1 MTYLFS
7 SLLIGFGQTCAVLVY
22 FLYGHPD
29 AFQEKRARVGY
40 TLGFYLLLSASQTLL
55 HRYVSQ
61 SGMGSLPTLPFLAL
75 TWVLY
80 SLFAF
85 LWSRVKWEICCF
97 VAFVLL
103 LVDNCIWPLIGGLSR
118 AVWGL
123 NICMRAAFCCVSPSS
138 LSSV

>member
-22 FLYGHPD
+22 FLYRHPD

-40 TLGFYLLLSASQTLL
+40 TLGFYLLLSASQALL

-75 TWVLY
+75 TWVLP
-80 SLFAF
+80 
-85 LWSRVKWEICCF
+85 C
-97 VAFVLL
+97 
-103 LVDNCIWPLIGGLSR
+103 
-118 AVWGL
+118 
-123 NICMRAAFCCVSPSS
+123 SPSFG
-138 LSSV
+138 VV